1 MRRRSGVYRYT
12 YDRTQVASFGVANY
26 YAFVGASKRGRIDKP
41 MTFLG
46 VENFEQNLG
55 KPDYRNFGYAGIAAS
70 LVLKQNT
77 PIHFQRVVGGAYRY
91 ANLVF
96 GQHTTDAT
104 KVSDAPSGSF
114 ASIKNPESWDGTAT
128 IVTDYTP
135 MLLAYSIGPGADY
148 NEYEM
153 RIVSG
158 NMRDVTITTPAA
170 FIDNDD
176 SILVNGYYQYAVLAV
191 NALGTT
197 KAASTGELQVN
208 LGLAPNDN
216 TVQFAFSKVEAAT
229 GYMIFRRFNA
239 AVSTGVGP
247 DIYELYAT
255 IPQVGA
261 SATTVTFQ
269 DIGQYEQDNTNTLIV
284 DGSDLKLNVN
294 GVGQV
299 YTKSKEFTL
308 EIYDPRIN
316 NSQPIES
323 FVVTYDAA
331 TDAEN
336 QQTGIE
342 EVVNDEVLGS
352 QQIRIF
358 KAAGPFTDDQ
368 KYFYTTPRAKMLYG
382 ADGSTY
388 ANLDDAT
395 FITGLD
401 KFSNPDDYEVSMF
414 LAGGRNTIAFLQAI
428 GSMCTTRNDAHFI
441 GGIPQEYEVGTKAI
455 TWRTLLLGMNTRRG
469 ELHFPHIE
477 YYDSYS
483 SEILDVPA
491 DVITGAMYARNDS
504 LYGIY
509 NATAGVKRGV
519 INDITGVRG
528 VTQKYSTTELTAF
541 ANAQLNPI
549 ANIRGYGLTI
559 RDQLTLQ
566 TTITAFSYFSVSRL
580 IDAIELS
587 IAAFA
592 ITKIQDLP
600 NELLDGDMEAAI
612 NAILQLMQNRGAISA
627 YQVFVGNEAG
637 NTPDLAIQGIRKYKI
652 AVTPN
657 IPVREIELH
666 TYVTKEGVSFEEIV
680 QSEAA

>member
-12 YDRTQVASFGVANY
+12 YDRTNVASFGTANY
-26 YAFVGASKRGRIDKP
+26 YAYVGASKRGRIDKP

-46 VENFEQNLG
+46 VENFEQVTG
-55 KPDYRNFGYAGIAAS
+55 KPDYRSYGYSGIGAS
-70 LVLKQNT
+70 LVLRQNT
-77 PIHFQRVVGGAYRY
+77 PVHFQRIVGGAYRY
-91 ANLVF
+91 ANAVI
-96 GQHTTDAT
+96 GQHLTDAT
-104 KVSDAPSGSF
+104 KLSDAPDASF
-114 ASIKNPESWDGTAT
+114 ASVKNPESWDGTAT
-128 IVTDYTP
+128 LVIDYTP
-135 MLLAYSIGPGADY
+135 MLLAYGIGPGADY
-148 NEYEM
+148 NNYEM

-158 NMRDVTITTPAA
+158 NMRDVTITTNSA
-170 FIDNDD
+170 FINDAD
-176 SILVNGYYQYAVLAV
+176 SILVDGYYQYAVLAV
-191 NALGTT
+191 NALGAT
-197 KAASTGELQVN
+197 KAVEANELQVD
-208 LGLAPNDN
+208 LTGAPNDN
-216 TVQFAFSKVEAAT
+216 AIQFSFSKVEAAT
-229 GYMIFRRFNA
+229 GYMVFRRFNA
-239 AVSTGVGP
+239 AVSTGTGP
-247 DIYELYAT
+247 DIYELYT
-255 IPQVGA
+255 TLPQAGS
-261 SATTVTFQ
+261 SATTLTFI
-269 DIGQYEQDNTNTLIV
+269 DVGQYEQDNTTTLIL
-284 DGSDLKLNVN
+284 DSGDQKLNVN
-294 GVGQV
+294 GVGSV
-299 YTKSKEFTL
+299 YTKTKEFTL
-308 EIYDPRIN
+308 EIYDPRVN

-323 FVVTYDAA
+323 FVVTYDAGV
-331 TDAEN
+331 DSQN

-358 KAAGPFTDDQ
+358 KAAGSFTADQ
-368 KYFYTTPRAKMLYG
+368 KYFYTTPRVKFTHG
-382 ADGSTY
+382 ADGSSY
-388 ANLDDAT
+388 ANLDDAA
-395 FITGLD
+395 FIAGLD
-401 KFSNPDDYEVSMF
+401 KYSNPDEYEVSMF
-414 LAGGRNTIAFLQAI
+414 MSGGRNTIAFLQAL
-428 GSMCTTRNDAHFI
+428 GAMCTTRNDAHFI
-441 GGIPQEYEVGTKAI
+441 GGMPQEYEEGTKAI

-469 ELHFPHIE
+469 EVHFPHIE

-491 DVITGAMYARNDS
+491 DIITGALLARNDNRF
-504 LYGIY
+504 GIY

-519 INDITGVRG
+519 INDIPGVRG
-528 VTQKYSTTELTAF
+528 VTQTYIPQELNAF

-566 TTITAFSYFSVSRL
+566 TTLTAFSYMSVSRL

-592 ITKIQDLP
+592 ITKLQDLP
-600 NELLDGDMEAAI
+600 NELLDSDMEAAI
-612 NAILQLMQNRGAISA
+612 NSILQLMQNRGAISA